1 MGKYKLGVKVAAL
14 RDPFVNKWIIILL
27 IIYQLIT
34 IKNVYAEE
42 EVYCD
47 RKNLGWHFYCEK
59 LKEVEEEQKIPE
71 PTPEEKLKE
80 IQEELQRR
88 KVKAVMNPT
97 EENVASYIE
106 YQNEQTKRSAIFS
119 RVWRR
124 VQWKNPNLDY
134 KVRHPSTTE
143 GISVEK
149 EENQKKMKQ
158 AMSELN
164 KRYGIF
170 YFYRGEDAY
179 SKKFSRIVRMF
190 VRNNQLEMRAVSLD
204 GVIDEEFKNNVTDK
218 GQIEKLGVRN
228 IKVPAVMLFD
238 VKTNQLIPVSTG
250 MIGINELEERIYLLT
265 SVKEVENE
273 DY

>member
-1 MGKYKLGVKVAAL
+1 ML
-14 RDPFVNKWIIILL
+14 
-27 IIYQLIT
+27 
-34 IKNVYAEE
+34 
-42 EVYCD
+42 
-47 RKNLGWHFYCEK
+47 
-59 LKEVEEEQKIPE
+59 
-71 PTPEEKLKE
+71 
-80 IQEELQRR
+80 EL
-88 KVKAVMNPT
+88 
-97 EENVASYIE
+97 S
-106 YQNEQTKRSAIFS
+106 
-119 RVWRR
+119 
-124 VQWKNPNLDY
+124 
-134 KVRHPSTTE
+134 
-143 GISVEK
+143 
-149 EENQKKMKQ
+149 
-158 AMSELN
+158 

>member
-1 MGKYKLGVKVAAL
+1 MVKYKIYLIM
-14 RDPFVNKWIIILL
+14 FSLL
-27 IIYQLIT
+27 ICSNYLGACAA
-34 IKNVYAEE
+34 NAEE

-59 LKEVEEEQKIPE
+59 LKEVQEDENTLEL
-71 PTPEEKLKE
+71 TPEDKLKE

-88 KVKAVMNPT
+88 KVRAVMNPT
-97 EENVASYIE
+97 EENVESYIK

-124 VQWKNPNLDY
+124 VQWKSPELDY
-134 KVRHPSTTE
+134 KVKHPSTTE
-143 GISVEK
+143 GLSVEK
-149 EENQKKMKQ
+149 EENKKKR
-158 AMSELN
+158 AMAMLELG

-179 SKKFSRIVRMF
+179 SKTFSRIIRMF
-190 VRNNQLEMRAVSLD
+190 VRHNKLEMRAVSLD
-204 GVIDEEFKNNVTDK
+204 GVIDKEFKNNVMDK

-238 VKTNQLIPVSTG
+238 TKTSQLIPVSTG
-250 MIGINELEERIYLLT
+250 MIGVEELEERMYLLT
-265 SVKEVENE
+265 SVKEVEDE

>member
-1 MGKYKLGVKVAAL
+1 MVKYKIYLSILFLLVCSNSLGAGAA
-14 RDPFVNKWIIILL
+14 
-27 IIYQLIT
+27 
-34 IKNVYAEE
+34 NVEE

-59 LKEVEEEQKIPE
+59 QKKVEEEQKMPE
-71 PTPEEKLKE
+71 LTPEEKLKE

-97 EENVASYIE
+97 EENVASYIK

-124 VQWKNPNLDY
+124 VQWKNPELDY

-143 GISVEK
+143 GLSVEK

-158 AMSELN
+158 AMLELG

-179 SKKFSRIVRMF
+179 SKKFSRIIRMF
-190 VRNNQLEMRAVSLD
+190 VKNNQLEMRAVSLD
-204 GVIDEEFKNNVTDK
+204 GVIDKEFKNNVTDK
-218 GQIEKLGVRN
+218 GQIEKLGVRD

-238 VKTNQLIPVSTG
+238 VKTSQLIPVSTG
-250 MIGINELEERIYLLT
+250 MVGINELEERIYLLT